1 MWVRR
6 GGPALRQRGAECPL
20 RRGARRVG
28 LDPVLPAE
36 ALDAA
41 GRVHELLLAG
51 EEGMAVR
58 ADLDVDYLFHGGA
71 RLDHVAA
78 YANDLR
84 VVVAGMHVL
93 LHGGAP
99 ISLSSWM

>member
-1 MWVRR
+1 MWGRG
-6 GGPALRQRGAECPL
+6 GGPALRQGGAECPL

-51 EEGMAVR
+51 EEGKAAR

-71 RLDHVAA
+71 RLDHVAP
-78 YANDLR
+78 YANELR
-84 VVVAGMHVL
+84 IVVAGMHVL
-93 LHGGAP
+93 LPSGVP
-99 ISLSSWM
+99 LFISSS